1 MMKKFFK
8 VTDLPDV
15 LKLSKRFS
23 KAGSSKIPIQ
33 ECPGRILAEDVVCDA
48 DLPDFSRSTMDGHA
62 VCAASTFGASQ
73 GTPTFLSLK
82 GAVSMGEASD
92 FSIRPGEAAKIPTG
106 GMLPE
111 GADSVSMLEH
121 SEIIDE
127 GAIEVFKAVAPG
139 DHVILKGE
147 DFKKGETVLSKGVRL
162 RPADAGVM
170 AAFGK
175 ETVRVYEKPTVAIV
189 STGDEIVPPGK
200 VPGPGQIR
208 DINTHTLAGMV
219 LEAGGVPRIMGIVP
233 DSFSEI
239 QKICLKALDEAD
251 MALVS
256 GGSSV
261 GARDHTLDA
270 ISSIPGSKILVHGV
284 SISPGKPTIL
294 ATAGEKPFWGL
305 PGHVASAM
313 VVFDRLVR
321 PFLEH
326 MAGLSPRFKKETR
339 ILATLSRN
347 ISSAQGRTDYV
358 RVRLRE
364 EGGVVFA
371 DPVLGK
377 SGLIH
382 TMIRADGLIEIGINT
397 EGLEKGARVAATPL

>member
-1 MMKKFFK
+1 MKKFFK

-15 LKLSKRFS
+15 LKLSGRFPTTGVS
-23 KAGSSKIPIQ
+23 TIPVH
-33 ECPGRILAEDVVCDA
+33 ECPGRILAGDVSCDA

-73 GTPTFLSLK
+73 GAPAFLSL
-82 GAVSMGEASD
+82 GGSVSMGEAPD

-111 GADSVSMLEH
+111 GADSVSMVEH
-121 SEIIDE
+121 SEAVGE
-127 GAIEVFKAVAPG
+127 GAVEVFKAVAPG

-147 DFKKGETVLSKGVRL
+147 DFKKGETVLSKGARL
-162 RPADAGVM
+162 RPVDAGLL

-175 ETVRVYEKPTVAIV
+175 ETVRVYEKPAVAIV
-189 STGDEIVPPGK
+189 STGDEIVPPGNA
-200 VPGPGQIR
+200 PTLGQIR

-219 LEAGGVPRIMGIVP
+219 LESGGVPRIMGIVP
-233 DSFSEI
+233 DSFSDI
-239 QKICLKALDEAD
+239 QKICLKALEESD
-251 MALVS
+251 MALIS

-270 ISSIPGSKILVHGV
+270 IASIPGSEILVHGV

-294 ATAGEKPFWGL
+294 AAAGEKPFWGL
-305 PGHVASAM
+305 PGHVTSAM

-321 PFLEH
+321 PFLER

-339 ILATLSRN
+339 IFATLSRN

-364 EGGVVFA
+364 EGGEMFA

-377 SGLIH
+377 SGLIR
-382 TMIRADGLIEIGINT
+382 TMIKADGLIEIGINT